1 MTTRSFWIAAAAL
14 AFAAPAF
21 AADHGY
27 QVTGPVVESTATSI
41 TVQKG
46 KENWTLSKD
55 ANTKV
60 TGDPKKGDK
69 VTVYYTMTATEIEA
83 KPAAA
88 AKKK

>member
-1 MTTRSFWIAAAAL
+1 V
-14 AFAAPAF
+14 
-21 AADHGY
+21 D
-27 QVTGPVVESTATSI
+27 STATSI

-46 KENWTLSKD
+46 KENWQIAKD
-55 ANTKV
+55 AGTKV

-83 KPAAA
+83 KPAPA